1 MSAFANTPELKI
13 DRSDSKNPATTC
25 RGITSSGRPCRN
37 AIRNVASQQA
47 PITKRTKLR
56 VDDPADETLYC
67 WQHKDQASISAH
79 SSPGPRTG
87 HTPILEER
95 TSIDTLAERLGLIDI
110 EDGPQKRP
118 KPQRHN
124 AGGVATHPRPKKKR
138 QKQSSLWCCFALC
151 SDSSYVDPPPRP
163 KPTPIQGHIS
173 ASMPAGL
180 QGNRKEKQDYG
191 GTPNRRSDY
200 EDPFVQSGGRRPKP
214 TTPEKSSKPGSSR
227 PTPSPAGTPSRPP
240 RTSKLSP
247 SPNAARPSSRRPSD
261 VKTLEFLRL
270 VEDVPPDTAALL
282 LAELAKPI
290 SENDEPGYIYI
301 FRLEPERLAST
312 PSADA
317 STPLRTPNDLLAPG
331 GSRGGKQVVA
341 SQSQGTY
348 LLKVGRANNV
358 QRRLNEWKR
367 QCDHEISLVRYYPYV
382 SSREPDATPRKMPHS
397 HKVER
402 LIHIQLTGLNM
413 RVTDREKCK
422 NCGRE
427 HREWFEVKADRDS
440 VADFDRIVRKWS
452 DWNEAEGHKLT

>member
-1 MSAFANTPELKI
+1 MSAFANTPELRI

-37 AIRNVASQQA
+37 AIRTAGQQA
-47 PITKRTKLR
+47 TVSKRTKLR
-56 VDDPADETLYC
+56 VDNPADESLYC

-79 SSPGPRTG
+79 SSPGPRRG
-87 HTPILEER
+87 NTPILEER
-95 TSIDTLAERLGLIDI
+95 TSIDTLADRLGLIDI
-110 EDGPQKRP
+110 NDTPQKRP

-124 AGGVATHPRPKKKR
+124 AEIASGYRPHKKTSKE
-138 QKQSSLWCCFALC
+138 SSSWCCFAILC
-151 SDSSYVDPPPRP
+151 PDPSYDERPARPR
-163 KPTPIQGHIS
+163 PTPIQRQET
-173 ASMPAGL
+173 ASMPAGF
-180 QGNRKEKQDYG
+180 QAGRKEKQDY
-191 GTPNRRSDY
+191 
-200 EDPFVQSGGRRPKP
+200 SGKP
-214 TTPEKSSKPGSSR
+214 TTPEKADRPGSR
-227 PTPSPAGTPSRPP
+227 PTPSPLHSTGGYSPAGTPSRPP
-240 RTSKLSP
+240 RTPNKLSP
-247 SPNAARPSSRRPSD
+247 SPNPSRPSSRRPSD

-270 VEDVPPDTAALL
+270 VEDVPPDVAALL

-290 SENDEPGYIYI
+290 SDQDEPGYIYI
-301 FRLEPERLAST
+301 FRLEPEMLTSP
-312 PSADA
+312 PSSDA
-317 STPLRTPNDLLAPG
+317 STPLRTPKDLTTG
-331 GSRGGKQVVA
+331 HGGKQVVA

-367 QCDHEISLVRYYPYV
+367 QCDHEISLMRYYPYV
-382 SSREPDATPRKMPHS
+382 SSRDPDATPRKMPHS

-427 HREWFEVKADRDS
+427 HREWFEVKADRES

-452 DWNEAEGHKLT
+452 DWNEAYGHLLT

>member
-37 AIRNVASQQA
+37 AIRTAGQQA
-47 PITKRTKLR
+47 PVTKRTKLR

-79 SSPGPRTG
+79 SSPGPRMG

-151 SDSSYVDPPPRP
+151 SDSR
-163 KPTPIQGHIS
+163 
-173 ASMPAGL
+173 
-180 QGNRKEKQDYG
+180 
-191 GTPNRRSDY
+191 
-200 EDPFVQSGGRRPKP
+200 
-214 TTPEKSSKPGSSR
+214 PGSSR
-227 PTPSPAGTPSRPP
+227 PTPSPAVTPSRPP

-247 SPNAARPSSRRPSD
+247 SPNPSRPSSRRPSD

-317 STPLRTPNDLLAPG
+317 STPLKTPNDLLAPG

-348 LLKVGRANNV
+348 LLKVGRASNV

-382 SSREPDATPRKMPHS
+382 SSRDPDATPRKMPHS

-452 DWNEAEGHKLT
+452 DWNVAEGHKLT

>member
-25 RGITSSGRPCRN
+25 RGITTSGRPCRN
-37 AIRNVASQQA
+37 AIRNAGQQA

-56 VDDPADETLYC
+56 VDDPADEALYC

-79 SSPGPRTG
+79 SSPGPRMG

-163 KPTPIQGHIS
+163 KPTPIQGQIS

-180 QGNRKEKQDYG
+180 QGNRKEKQDY
-191 GTPNRRSDY
+191 
-200 EDPFVQSGGRRPKP
+200 EDPFVQ
-214 TTPEKSSKPGSSR
+214 
-227 PTPSPAGTPSRPP
+227 
-240 RTSKLSP
+240 
-247 SPNAARPSSRRPSD
+247 SD

-382 SSREPDATPRKMPHS
+382 SSRDPDATPRKMPHS